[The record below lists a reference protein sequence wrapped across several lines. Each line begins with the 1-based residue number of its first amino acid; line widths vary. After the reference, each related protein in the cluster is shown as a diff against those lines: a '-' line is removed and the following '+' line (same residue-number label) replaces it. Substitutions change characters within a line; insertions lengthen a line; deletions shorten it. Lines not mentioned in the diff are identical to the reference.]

1 MTTTLTF
8 RGHQYETSSA
18 IAPASMEQT
27 GKYRGIPTT
36 FSSARPSSI
45 SNVQLTYR
53 GVSYLH

>member
-8 RGHQYETSSA
+8 RGHQYETASA
-18 IAPASMEQT
+18 IAPSQSEFA

-45 SNVQLTYR
+45 STVQLTYR
-53 GVSYLH
+53 GVSYLR